1 MDGVEKL
8 HIKKQKNRNTV
19 AKVVNTQDLFGMQE
33 ERKLEPI
40 TNDHIDD
47 DASIQSNDEPYQSS
61 CSEYVPSSYSSSHE
75 GDEDDYANL
84 RKEFQI
90 PDNSSDSEIK
100 TTAYVNRAK
109 KTISGSR
116 VYDKRHA
123 CCFCDKLI
131 GTVTRHLKL
140 VHFKEIEVAKLLTM
154 DKNSERRKKEFLCL
168 LRAGDYYNNCQIL
181 AMKKGELILSRR
193 LSSKGRSRVLSK
205 YGPCPNCL
213 GFFLLTTLWRHV
225 KNSCPNKKNICDN
238 TSRRDVRGE
247 SYALLSSWSE
257 TNTSVEFQ
265 KDILSTL
272 KHDDVGIVC
281 RED

>member
-1 MDGVEKL
+1 M
-8 HIKKQKNRNTV
+8 
-19 AKVVNTQDLFGMQE
+19 
-33 ERKLEPI
+33 
-40 TNDHIDD
+40 
-47 DASIQSNDEPYQSS
+47 
-61 CSEYVPSSYSSSHE
+61 PSSYSSSHE

-84 RKEFQI
+84 RKELILAYFTLCDDPSTKMLSNLPVSPLELACQLQEVPKSMKSPVFPLQICDKFQI
-90 PDNSSDSEIK
+90 PHNSSDSEIE
-100 TTAYVNRAK
+100 TTAYVNRTK
-109 KTISGSR
+109 KTISRSR
-116 VYDKRHA
+116 VYDKRHG
-123 CCFCDKLI
+123 CYFCDILI
-131 GTVTRHLKL
+131 GTVTRHLEL

-154 DKNSERRKKEFLCL
+154 DKNSENRKEGFLCL
-168 LRAGDYYNNCQIL
+168 LRAGDYYHNCQIL

-193 LSSKGRSRVLSK
+193 LSSKSRSKGLSN
-205 YGPCPNCL
+205 YGTCPNCL